1 MPQRLT
7 KRHLPHDYHATND
20 SRGRRTLPLQ
30 WASPEGTF
38 TSGEILP
45 GTVALT
51 YLWLRDAETHAQPP
65 GTHLLLILEGEAAV
79 KNVHTAEREDYVTA
93 NADTAVWLH
102 SHEHT
107 TPPTVVPGSHPW
119 HVVIVRLPTGADTG
133 SAQQGWADRWAHVC
147 ASLHEGLHRP
157 SLTSHTL
164 EPAPTTAESHTGAAP
179 PTEVWAYTR
188 TLQREAAEAL
198 KTAISNHQGLVHT
211 PHDNTQKGYTLWWHH
226 PAPEGGLQPP
236 ADQPGIGPDLTAI
249 AHAVAAMAQQF
260 GAPPQWAPS
269 IIKETAARHNQAFA
283 HFRGRPIHPTLP
295 DLDLP
300 AHDAWAVHILLP
312 HDSGP
317 KTGDATA
324 RITKQLPNTALHY
337 DIPTPNVIV
346 THNTGRDHY
355 YLQATHER
363 SPVTIYTFTTYPGLQ
378 PPQHHPRPAWKHPL
392 HVAPTPRK
400 RPTHHAPPPADSTAL
415 HTARRRA
422 AAHHQNHL
430 LPRINAGPST
440 VTEATHKNT
449 LNLLARKLRPK
460 MALEDTLW
468 IYYGESRTARVA
480 DLRTIIPRHI
490 QRAVGPFTVYV
501 VPHPITAQCTHCNPR
516 CALPCAGALQ
526 QPLPTPTYRG
536 GIYLGTIPG
545 DPHPYLLPAAD
556 RHHAIPLHLVEQLAV
571 GPSPFQKR
579 PPHTPSDGCLPDE
592 PTHATPGPKRAI
604 ALLTLKAE
612 ATIPRDLEG
621 ENHLMVEGLTEHVL
635 IAAMYATA
643 SASRLWEDRPSPSPA
658 QAAQD
663 APDVGPTAED
673 IHQIL
678 NMRAPPKTHPA
689 VRPNQLVSWDAMDAP
704 PTTTEVHILKH
715 RDTWWTVEWDDH
727 GKVRLATAHAPD
739 DEVPPPQRGWD
750 RSGIATR
757 IPHAPEAAWEA
768 LHYALYWA
776 QGAPEG
782 PLPPER
788 TPAWTRHAT
797 RYTAHMRRHGAGTGH
812 RLLTWPTN
820 PPDSLQ
826 EAGEVLGLMTKQ
838 VFQLKGPVPTSKPDV
853 PAAREQ
859 PVFAPGH
866 APVQQPQSAPPQ
878 RGQPA
883 ARRRQGAQKRKAP
896 TQAKPAPKPRAKS
909 KSWTKEEAAALY
921 PEYAIGTR
929 VQLPFE
935 YATAAGP
942 SKWI

>member
-1 MPQRLT
+1 MAYSGYRAAASSLVPWLW
-7 KRHLPHDYHATND
+7 
-20 SRGRRTLPLQ
+20 RGFGLCGGLALLRTLAAPGSGLSPLGRC
-30 WASPEGTF
+30 ALELLYGCVARCKHGVFEG
-38 TSGEILP
+38 GWDVGLGRGDGVLQLE
-45 GTVALT
+45 
-51 YLWLRDAETHAQPP
+51 
-65 GTHLLLILEGEAAV
+65 HLLGHEAKHFLGLLQGVGRVCGPGE
-79 KNVHTAEREDYVTA
+79 E
-93 NADTAVWLH
+93 
-102 SHEHT
+102 
-107 TPPTVVPGSHPW
+107 PVPGACPVAA
-119 HVVIVRLPTGADTG
+119 HVGRVAGGVACPRWGSLRGEGAFWRPLRPVEGVVQCFPGCLWGVGDACGESQAVSSAWWGRDFAVGGVCRCPSDLDTG
-133 SAQQGWADRWAHVC
+133 SAQQGWTDRWAHVC
-147 ASLHEGLHRP
+147 ASLHEGLHRS

-179 PTEVWAYTR
+179 PTGVWAYTR
-188 TLQREAAEAL
+188 TLHREAAEAL

-249 AHAVAAMAQQF
+249 TRAVAAMAQQV

-269 IIKETAARHNQAFA
+269 IIKETAARHNAAFA

-300 AHDAWAVHILLP
+300 AHDAWAVHILVP
-312 HDSGP
+312 HDTAP

-363 SPVTIYTFTTYPGLQ
+363 SPITVYTFTTYPGLQ

-400 RPTHHAPPPADSTAL
+400 RPTHHAPPPAESTAL

-422 AAHHQNHL
+422 AAHHQSHL
-430 LPRINAGPST
+430 LPRINAGPGT
-440 VTEATHKNT
+440 VTEATHKST

-468 IYYGESRTARVA
+468 IYYGEGRTARVA
-480 DLRTIIPRHI
+480 DLRNIIPRHI
-490 QRAVGPFTVYV
+490 QRAVGPFTVYA
-501 VPHPITAQCTHCNPR
+501 VPHPITAPCTHCNPL

-536 GIYLGTIPG
+536 GKYLGTVPG

-556 RHHAIPLHLVEQLAV
+556 RHHAIPLHLVEHLAV

-579 PPHTPSDGCLPDE
+579 PPHTPSDGRPPDE
-592 PTHATPGPKRAI
+592 PTHATPGPKRTI

-612 ATIPRDLEG
+612 AAIPRDLEG

-643 SASRLWEDRPSPSPA
+643 SASRLWEDRPSPPLA
-658 QAAQD
+658 QAPQD
-663 APDVGPTAED
+663 APDTGPTAED

-689 VRPNQLVSWDAMDAP
+689 VRPIQLVSWDAMDAP

-727 GKVRLATAHAPD
+727 GCSCGQSHD
-739 DEVPPPQRGWD
+739 DHVPG
-750 RSGIATR
+750 
-757 IPHAPEAAWEA
+757 
-768 LHYALYWA
+768 
-776 QGAPEG
+776 
-782 PLPPER
+782 
-788 TPAWTRHAT
+788 
-797 RYTAHMRRHGAGTGH
+797 
-812 RLLTWPTN
+812 
-820 PPDSLQ
+820 
-826 EAGEVLGLMTKQ
+826 V
-838 VFQLKGPVPTSKPDV
+838 
-853 PAAREQ
+853 
-859 PVFAPGH
+859 
-866 APVQQPQSAPPQ
+866 
-878 RGQPA
+878 
-883 ARRRQGAQKRKAP
+883 
-896 TQAKPAPKPRAKS
+896 
-909 KSWTKEEAAALY
+909 
-921 PEYAIGTR
+921 
-929 VQLPFE
+929 
-935 YATAAGP
+935 
-942 SKWI
+942 